1 MYLRGIK
8 SVFLCVLTAIIT
20 TGCQTTAAVQSQQP
34 FRITKVEVTKA
45 ASSIGTVNLAEDVRY
60 KTLQE
65 AYRYAEIGQEK
76 ILKIQLTQ
84 IHFKNAV
91 KSLLVGDNNRL
102 SASAQIVDKAT
113 GNVIAQFDTIASNK
127 GALNGISGVIISAAQ
142 NHIEAEQQ
150 LSTHLANKLLLQVYG
165 NAYAKTIRER
175 VASTTVSP
183 KYPRRYKDLKF
194 EHYCALK
201 AHSEPTDEFNANHQ
215 GKLKYPEECKNAT
228 SAAG

>member
-91 KSLLVGDNNRL
+91 KSLLV
-102 SASAQIVDKAT
+102 AI
-113 GNVIAQFDTIASNK
+113 
-127 GALNGISGVIISAAQ
+127 
-142 NHIEAEQQ
+142 
-150 LSTHLANKLLLQVYG
+150 
-165 NAYAKTIRER
+165 
-175 VASTTVSP
+175 TTV
-183 KYPRRYKDLKF
+183 
-194 EHYCALK
+194 
-201 AHSEPTDEFNANHQ
+201 
-215 GKLKYPEECKNAT
+215 
-228 SAAG
+228 